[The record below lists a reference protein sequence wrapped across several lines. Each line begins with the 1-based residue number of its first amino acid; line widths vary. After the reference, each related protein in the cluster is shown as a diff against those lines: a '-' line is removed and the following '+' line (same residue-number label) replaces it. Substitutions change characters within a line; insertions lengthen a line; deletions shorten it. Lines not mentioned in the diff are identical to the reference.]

1 MQMSVKS
8 LDIHHTIKHNTFH
21 DLPKRHS
28 VWNQNILTTNGGG
41 APEATP
47 CISGTMH
54 QKVTTLLE
62 HTYIDKY
69 QGFKA

>member
-1 MQMSVKS
+1 MESEYPYHK
-8 LDIHHTIKHNTFH
+8 
-21 DLPKRHS
+21 
-28 VWNQNILTTNGGG
+28 WGG

-47 CISGTMH
+47 CISGTIH
-54 QKVTTLLE
+54 KKVTTLLE

>member
-1 MQMSVKS
+1 MTYLNTIPYGIRISLPQM
-8 LDIHHTIKHNTFH
+8 
-21 DLPKRHS
+21 
-28 VWNQNILTTNGGG
+28 GGG

-47 CISGTMH
+47 CISGTIH

-69 QGFKA
+69 QGLKA